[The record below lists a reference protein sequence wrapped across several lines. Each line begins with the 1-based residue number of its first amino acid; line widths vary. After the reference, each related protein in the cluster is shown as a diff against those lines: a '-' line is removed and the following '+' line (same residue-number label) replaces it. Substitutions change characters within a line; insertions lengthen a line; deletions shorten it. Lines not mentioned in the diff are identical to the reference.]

1 MIQFVFG
8 VKYFYLT
15 LIDSI
20 IYLYPIKHCN
30 TMIQY
35 NTSCF
40 LPAFLPVVKY
50 FYLTHVKHSNQ
61 IKHSILYYHITAFGG
76 IRDSQG
82 FSAPRGYIPF
92 FAVLPDQRR
101 SPSSSSEAIIPKFTS
116 PIPPLPSFSPLPH
129 LPQFF
134 HRPASFGIPTPSPHH
149 PLTVL
154 SLHPLFLN
162 TSPYL
167 PPPSPIPPT
176 SLISSFNSLYFAYFL
191 PASLPPHAIKPN
203 PRFIFGPFDIIVAPQ

>member
-1 MIQFVFG
+1 MYCNKVPSVYEDIIYCI
-8 VKYFYLT
+8 VKHFYLT
-15 LIDSI
+15 
-20 IYLYPIKHCN
+20 PCQ
-30 TMIQY
+30 TMPKTKRY
-35 NTSCF
+35 
-40 LPAFLPVVKY
+40 
-50 FYLTHVKHSNQ
+50 
-61 IKHSILYYHITAFGG
+61 ILYYHITAFEQT
-76 IRDSQG
+76 RDIQG
-82 FSAPRGYIPF
+82 LAPHGAYIPF

-134 HRPASFGIPTPSPHH
+134 HRPASFGTPPPSSHH

-167 PPPSPIPPT
+167 PSPI
-176 SLISSFNSLYFAYFL
+176 SHSSHFPNFFL
-191 PASLPPHAIKPN
+191 
-203 PRFIFGPFDIIVAPQ
+203 